1 MVDVVFPGGC
11 DFSPYVL
18 TSVIEQVR
26 VLLSAFGVL
35 CPLLAW
41 SSWEYNSPQ
50 LTVLKLD
57 KIYRLN
63 CTFASGSILELQQ
76 FPDRIK
82 GCYQLIV
89 QPEDPYIRDELDLI
103 FSEAAGPHAELDTSE
118 VYGAKGTLI
127 LESLVKPY
135 SPDFV
140 DDEKVLQPGTDLEVT
155 ITPELKG
162 SDETM
167 YPQLTIMFVDKTTT
181 YSSSS
186 S

>member
-1 MVDVVFPGGC
+1 M
-11 DFSPYVL
+11 L
-18 TSVIEQVR
+18 TSVIEQVQ
-26 VLLSAFGVL
+26 VLLSALGVL

-41 SSWEYNSPQ
+41 SRWEYNSPE

-63 CTFASGSILELQQ
+63 CAFATGSILELQQ
-76 FPDRIK
+76 FPDRTK

-89 QPEDPYIRDELDLI
+89 QPWDPYIKDELDQI
-103 FSEAAGPHAELDTSE
+103 FSEAASPHAELDTSE
-118 VYGAKGTLI
+118 VYGRQGTLI

-135 SPDFV
+135 SPDFT
-140 DDEKVLQPGTDLEVT
+140 DDEKNLQPETDLEVI

-167 YPQLTIMFVDKTTT
+167 YPQLTIMFVDKSAAKANDDEYWANYTGLD
-181 YSSSS
+181 YNF
-186 S
+186 